1 METASEKRRRIS
13 INDLKPGMYLEDVYN
28 KEGVLLLSRK
38 TAINSFEQIEMLRRR
53 GVSEVFINLELG
65 MDISTNKEAVSSSVS
80 DSREKAYYQELVRAK
95 EVHKKTLETAREV
108 LNSVRMG
115 KHFSVEFIEST
126 AEEMVESILRNPDA
140 LVSLSQIKGY
150 DEYTYVHSINVG
162 ILITSLAHSM
172 GYSEEL
178 LVQCCTGGILHDIGK
193 MRIPEPI
200 LNKQGKFT
208 DSEFEVM
215 KKHPEHGVEILK
227 NSHGISDFS
236 KSIVIEHHERYNGN
250 GYPKGLKGKE
260 INEIGLIAAVADV
273 YDALT
278 TDRVYRAAWTPQKA
292 LAMIFQ
298 GCDKDY
304 SREIV
309 EIFTKHLGIY
319 PVGSFVK
326 LVSGELGVVLR
337 VDKGELL
344 APDVLILF
352 SNGKRLAKPL
362 EYKLKKKQKEP
373 DGVQFI
379 IEMSLNP
386 KEYGVEIG
394 DYIKG
399 NPLE

>member
-1 METASEKRRRIS
+1 MMEAVSEKRRRIS
-13 INDLKPGMYLEDVYN
+13 INDVKPGMYLEDVFN
-28 KEGVLLLSRK
+28 KEGVLLLARK
-38 TAINSFEQIEMLRRR
+38 TAINSFEQVEMLRRS
-53 GVSEVFINLELG
+53 GVSEVFINLDLG
-65 MDISTNKEAVSSSVS
+65 IDISTNKEHSSVS
-80 DSREKAYYQELVRAK
+80 DTREQAYYQELARAK
-95 EVHKKTLETAREV
+95 EVHKKTLETAREA

-115 KHFSVEFIEST
+115 KHFSVDFIEST

-172 GYSEEL
+172 GYPEDL

-193 MRIPEPI
+193 MRTPEPI

-208 DSEFEVM
+208 DTEFEIM
-215 KKHPEHGVEILK
+215 KKHPEHGIEILK
-227 NSHGISDFS
+227 NSNGISDFS

-260 INEIGLIAAVADV
+260 INEIGLIAAVTDV

-326 LVSGELGVVLR
+326 LVSGELGVVIR

-344 APDVLILF
+344 APDVLVLF
-352 SNGKRLAKPL
+352 SNGKRLAKPI
-362 EYKLKKKQKEP
+362 EYKLTKKQKEQ
-373 DGVQFI
+373 DGTQFN
-379 IEMSLNP
+379 IEISLNP

-394 DYIKG
+394 EYIKG